1 MLAYNRTFRLPSI
14 PLANGRQIEND
25 FSENVI
31 FRVKW
36 DFLFQHGSGSFRTNF
51 KKNTTLLNE
60 MWMNTNF
67 YFHK

>member
-31 FRVKW
+31 FRVK
-36 DFLFQHGSGSFRTNF
+36 
-51 KKNTTLLNE
+51 
-60 MWMNTNF
+60 
-67 YFHK
+67 